1 MTQRDHDHTD
11 TRQTSCS
18 LGPIL
23 GPARYVTING
33 AATATGLSE
42 GAVRKRLQRGIWL
55 QDKHYRKAPDGRIYI
70 DLHAVEKWI
79 ESDS

>member
-1 MTQRDHDHTD
+1 MTHRDHDRTD
-11 TRQTSCS
+11 TAKAPCA
-18 LGPIL
+18 LAPLL
-23 GPARYVTING
+23 GPARYVTVKG
-33 AATATGLSE
+33 AATAMGLSE